1 MTHLIVSTVISTCTA
16 SRGPIVGLQKFVFTV
31 RCHVCRFFLCTV
43 PTPWLD
49 GKHVV
54 FGQVIEGYEVVKAAE
69 ACGEILCLHY
79 NFSKVLYGGHNAS

>member
-1 MTHLIVSTVISTCTA
+1 M
-16 SRGPIVGLQKFVFTV
+16 GLHKLVFTV
-31 RCHVCRFFLCTV
+31 GCHGCRFFLCTV

-69 ACGEILCLHY
+69 ACGEILCSHY
-79 NFSKVLYGGHNAS
+79 EFYKVPYGGHNAS